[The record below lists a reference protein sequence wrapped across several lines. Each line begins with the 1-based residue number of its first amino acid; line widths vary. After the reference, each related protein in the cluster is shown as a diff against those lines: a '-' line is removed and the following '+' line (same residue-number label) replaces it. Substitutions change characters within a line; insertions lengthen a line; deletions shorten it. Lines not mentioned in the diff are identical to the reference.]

1 VTTRGKTRPTG
12 AAGVR
17 NVDLVS
23 AVDKVATEVRRAIVG
38 GDMKPGSSF
47 SLRDLA
53 QQLGV
58 SFIPLREALRR
69 LEAQGLIVIRPGR
82 SAMVAELD
90 RDDLHAIYR
99 LRKRIE
105 PEIAGRS
112 SELLDAEAVAELEHL
127 LAVFGD
133 DRTDNERQWELH
145 REFHLKLLRPAM
157 TPWDLRTLE
166 MLWDAGERYVRHAF
180 DKHAMEP
187 QERRRRLE
195 SHHDLLRAVVSGD
208 ARAATLE
215 HLERNEQTAISGIT
229 DDAA

>member
-1 VTTRGKTRPTG
+1 MRT
-12 AAGVR
+12 
-17 NVDLVS
+17 VDIIS
-23 AVDKVATEVRRAIVG
+23 AVDKVAIEVRRAIVR

-47 SLRDLA
+47 SLRDLS

-58 SFIPLREALRR
+58 SFIPVREALRR

-82 SAMVAELD
+82 SATVAEFD

-105 PEIAGRS
+105 PEIAGRA
-112 SELLDAEAVAELEHL
+112 SELLDAEAVAELEQVL
-127 LAVFGD
+127 VVFGD
-133 DRTDNERQWELH
+133 ERTDNEQQWAIH
-145 REFHLKLLRPAM
+145 REFHLKLLSPAA

-187 QERRRRLE
+187 QETRRRLD
-195 SHHDLLRAVVSGD
+195 SHYVLLRAVASGD
-208 ARAATLE
+208 ARAASAATLD
-215 HLERNEQTAISGIT
+215 HLERNEQVAISGIT
-229 DDAA
+229 ED